1 MSGNR
6 LATTDEIKS
15 VDRSI
20 NILGPI
26 DYEYL
31 PNSVSS
37 KNITLK
43 EKVI

>member
-1 MSGNR
+1 MTGNR

-20 NILGPI
+20 LGPI

-31 PNSVSS
+31 PNCVSS

-43 EKVI
+43 EKII